1 MNTKTMKIIMMLL
14 GNLLMGIAVAILR
27 MSRFGTDPF
36 TCMNLGVSGFLNI
49 SFGTYEYGWNWIY
62 RRFWSVCFDKM
73 SRAARDAVYADQDSI
88 DDLCSHYVFLCS
100 SDVHGSRYG
109 NCTI

>member
-14 GNLLMGIAVAILR
+14 GNLLLGIAVAILR

-49 SFGTYEYGWNWIY
+49 SFGTYQQLLPFHKTNI
-62 RRFWSVCFDKM
+62 K
-73 SRAARDAVYADQDSI
+73 SI
-88 DDLCSHYVFLCS
+88 ILTS
-100 SDVHGSRYG
+100 S
-109 NCTI
+109 

>member
-49 SFGTYEYGWNWIY
+49 SFGTYQLIVNIILLYLFYG
-62 RRFWSVCFDKM
+62 KEE
-73 SRAARDAVYADQDSI
+73 AA
-88 DDLCSHYVFLCS
+88 LGL
-100 SDVHGSRYG
+100 GLL
-109 NCTI
+109 